1 MTRSKIVAHLAGFW
15 LSMTL
20 SSAAYAQ
27 AIVVGAKEFTEQLLV
42 AEMTTQL
49 LQANGFAAHKGT
61 GFATTGI
68 RSLQESGII
77 DLYWEYTGTS
87 LSEFNQIKEKLSP
100 DEGFASVKALDA
112 KRGLAWLAPSK
123 VNNTYALAV
132 RRADALGK
140 GMTSISDLA
149 MKLRAGEGM
158 KLASTAEFLTRSDGL
173 RPLQQAYGFAF
184 MSGNVVAMEPGAV
197 YGALRRSDFDVGVVF
212 ATDGR
217 ISAANLIIL
226 EDDQG
231 FFPSYLLA
239 PVVRHPTLVRY
250 PAIKPIL
257 ESLSAQLDNETMAAL
272 NAAVD
277 LEGLKI
283 DDVARTFLRSRRL
296 LEQREG
302 DARGGMGS
310 VKTVLTAPGHHA
322 RGHPVSHH
330 AEVLDP
336 PAQPARLERPF
347 ARSGDAHA
355 RLSDMADARH
365 QGRRDDRAA
374 HRCGGLDD

>member
-1 MTRSKIVAHLAGFW
+1 VKLAMTRLSRILARLAGFA
-15 LSMTL
+15 LSMAL
-20 SSAAYAQ
+20 CSAAFAQ

-49 LQANGFAAHKGT
+49 LRANGFAAHKGT

-87 LSEFNQIKEKLSP
+87 LSEFNQVKEKLSP
-100 DEGFASVKALDA
+100 DEGFEWVKALDA
-112 KRGLAWLAPSK
+112 KRGLVWLAPSK

-140 GMTSISDLA
+140 GMRSISDLA
-149 MKLRAGEGM
+149 TKLRAGEGM
-158 KLASTAEFLTRSDGL
+158 KLASTAEFLTRADGL
-173 RPLQQAYGFAF
+173 RPLQQAYGFEF
-184 MSGNVVAMEPGAV
+184 MSGNVVAMEPGAI

-212 ATDGR
+212 STDGR
-217 ISAANLIIL
+217 ISATNLVIL

-239 PVVRHPTLVRY
+239 PVVRQPTLERY

-277 LEGLKI
+277 LEGRKI

-296 LEQREG
+296 LEQR
-302 DARGGMGS
+302 
-310 VKTVLTAPGHHA
+310 
-322 RGHPVSHH
+322 
-330 AEVLDP
+330 
-336 PAQPARLERPF
+336 
-347 ARSGDAHA
+347 
-355 RLSDMADARH
+355 
-365 QGRRDDRAA
+365 
-374 HRCGGLDD
+374 

>member
-1 MTRSKIVAHLAGFW
+1 MTRSRILARLAGFA
-15 LSMTL
+15 LSMAL
-20 SSAAYAQ
+20 SSVAFAQ

-87 LSEFNQIKEKLSP
+87 LSEFNQVKEKLSP
-100 DEGFASVKALDA
+100 DEGFAWVKTLDA
-112 KRGLAWLAPSK
+112 KRGLVWLAPSK

-140 GMTSISDLA
+140 GMRSISDLA
-149 MKLRAGEGM
+149 TKLRAGEGM

-173 RPLQQAYGFAF
+173 RPLQQAYGFEF

-212 ATDGR
+212 STDGR
-217 ISAANLIIL
+217 ISATNLIIL

-231 FFPSYLLA
+231 FFPSYLL
-239 PVVRHPTLVRY
+239 PP
-250 PAIKPIL
+250 
-257 ESLSAQLDNETMAAL
+257 SSA
-272 NAAVD
+272 
-277 LEGLKI
+277 
-283 DDVARTFLRSRRL
+283 SRRWNGIP
-296 LEQREG
+296 RSSRSWR
-302 DARGGMGS
+302 ACRRSWTM
-310 VKTVLTAPGHHA
+310 
-322 RGHPVSHH
+322 
-330 AEVLDP
+330 
-336 PAQPARLERPF
+336 RPW
-347 ARSGDAHA
+347 
-355 RLSDMADARH
+355 RLSTQRSIW
-365 QGRRDDRAA
+365 RAA
-374 HRCGGLDD
+374 R